1 MFNRTALSRWTL
13 GLALL
18 IPGAAVAEVCTG
30 FGPQSPR
37 DIASPTGENPLI
49 FGAAPAP
56 AEMHLCNI
64 HLHENA
70 EHRAPDYSILKTT
83 SRDDG
88 IGAGFQCGMAN
99 NLTKAELKAPKAN
112 HCSDLKP
119 GDTVEVHW
127 VFTSCD
133 ATPGA
138 GLGACL
144 TESCAN
150 PTLRVEAQV
159 YTLVNDPNALDFMD
173 VAYQG
178 HEVNGKPQPKAL
190 PIGTGAPVQYLG
202 STTGP
207 SYDEA
212 TCSPLQVHWSVRPQ
226 CAKLDINSLSTW
238 CKDNDFEE
246 SAPHGVRELVVNPAL
261 LSEIR

>member
-1 MFNRTALSRWTL
+1 MSDHSLLSRCTL

-18 IPGAAVAEVCTG
+18 VPFAVAAEVCTG

-37 DIASPTGENPLI
+37 DIAVTTGENPLI

-70 EHRAPDYSILKTT
+70 EHRAPEYAILKTT

-88 IGAGFQCGMAN
+88 VGAGYQCEIATT
-99 NLTKAELKAPKAN
+99 LTKAELKAPKVN
-112 HCSDLKP
+112 HCTDLQP

-127 VFTSCD
+127 VFSSCP
-133 ATPGA
+133 ATPGK
-138 GLGACL
+138 GLGSCL
-144 TESCAN
+144 TENCVN

-159 YTLVNDPNALDFMD
+159 YTLVNDPNALDFME

-178 HEVNGKPQPKAL
+178 HAVNGKPQPKAL
-190 PIGTGAPVQYLG
+190 PVGTGAPVQYLG

-226 CAKLDINSLSTW
+226 CAKLDINSLSAW
-238 CKDNDFEE
+238 CKDNVFEE
-246 SAPHGVRELVVNPAL
+246 KAPHGVRELVTDASL
-261 LSEIR
+261 LSEMR